1 MWSFR
6 RYGGIM
12 LLLYFVSWIHEW
24 IISSTNK
31 SSLLAIS
38 KKSFCNMLWIS
49 INHPQ
54 QSLSCWGLCFN
65 KVSILELLWIV
76 WDLIRM
82 PKIRKLKR
90 SAREEGSIL
99 CILQIFFV
107 PTFPHFTNIDYV
119 VVTCPGL
126 VLVLCDFSFNEPFPL
141 RKN

>member
-1 MWSFR
+1 MWSFK

-54 QSLSCWGLCFN
+54 QSLSCWGLCIN
-65 KVSILELLWIV
+65 QVSIFGTIV
-76 WDLIRM
+76 NSLIFDQNVQDQEVEKECQR
-82 PKIRKLKR
+82 R
-90 SAREEGSIL
+90 SIL
-99 CILQIFFV
+99 STLHIFL
-107 PTFPHFTNIDYV
+107 PTFPHFSSFDWIV
-119 VVTCPGL
+119 VACPGH
-126 VLVLCDFSFNEPFPL
+126 VLVFCDFSFNEL
-141 RKN
+141 SSERKN